1 MSLHDE
7 LNRPYEE
14 EEEEE
19 IFTADPLSSM
29 TNGVENLEFENS
41 AVVKDEEDTFDDS
54 VDKSDK
60 ESDDDQVHTSTPR
73 KVILLCESKL
83 LHHYTAGELSWRK
96 FFTSYDVQKW
106 SMESLETLYLF
117 YYRNRIKINI
127 ETTIFTINDRCLPT
141 E

>member
-96 FFTSYDVQKW
+96 IFTSYDVQKW